1 MVRFQEFLILSLK
14 TIKLSI
20 KIHLRFLSTIFI
32 QFDPVG
38 TRYFS
43 FSIEIGNGAIELFSL
58 DTEDYFIGASNQE
71 NDIHGV

>member
-1 MVRFQEFLILSLK
+1 MI
-14 TIKLSI
+14 
-20 KIHLRFLSTIFI
+20 FLSTIFI